1 MKNCNEGVL
10 AGAMARKKMNNAK
23 LTPQSHS
30 LEPKSP
36 AALALER
43 GAMSSPQRMEEPYAS
58 TASGVVGHCALGV
71 SCALRI
77 LMQEYQGARGRPP
90 PVLNER
96 RYPLCDVFAPT
107 ASFDWVQA
115 DPRGGVHHD
124 LDVPPLIAVSRTLA
138 RHLAPVGR
146 SPIRNLFARLL
157 VPPPPPCSFGILYP
171 CWPRA

>member
-1 MKNCNEGVL
+1 MNT
-10 AGAMARKKMNNAK
+10 AKM
-23 LTPQSHS
+23 TPQSHP
-30 LEPKSP
+30 LEPESP
-36 AALALER
+36 AALALVR
-43 GAMSSPQRMEEPYAS
+43 GVMSAPQRTEEPYAS
-58 TASGVVGHCALGV
+58 TTSGVVGHCALGV

-77 LMQEYQGARGRPP
+77 LMREYQGARGRPP

-115 DPRGGVHHD
+115 DPKGRVHHD

-138 RHLAPVGR
+138 PVGR
-146 SPIRNLFARLL
+146 APIRNSFARLL
-157 VPPPPPCSFGILYP
+157 VPPPPPCSFGISYP

>member
-1 MKNCNEGVL
+1 
-10 AGAMARKKMNNAK
+10 MARTQMNNAK

-115 DPRGGVHHD
+115 
-124 LDVPPLIAVSRTLA
+124 AA
-138 RHLAPVGR
+138 RFVAGMG
-146 SPIRNLFARLL
+146 NTACFADT
-157 VPPPPPCSFGILYP
+157 GT
-171 CWPRA
+171 